1 MDSAD
6 GKPAAAVSDAPPA
19 DALLALR
26 LGFVPLVRLLERL
39 TPDAVRVGGEGPL
52 SDERIRFQ
60 HDRALQFHAS
70 DVVALERNE
79 PDGEPARYHLTSGF
93 LGLSGSMS
101 PLPAYMAEEVVHE
114 DDEEPLRREFLD
126 LFHHRLLS
134 LFFRAVVRYQLS
146 TEHTR
151 SLDDAWSAR
160 ALALLGV
167 DAGPE
172 RWRGPLSRGGLLRL
186 APLLVRRSRGPR
198 ELEAALHRVLGPRLG
213 EAAIRVEECT
223 GRWTEV
229 DPENWTRL
237 GSRCSV
243 LGQDLLVGH
252 RVYDRAGTFT
262 VTVGPTT
269 WSVLEQFRSGG
280 ELLALTRE
288 VVAWLVRDP
297 LDWIIAITLLPR
309 ETPGLQ
315 LSTQGTSRLGRSSWL
330 RSRSERTVLVV
341 DPLHPERTATA

>member
-6 GKPAAAVSDAPPA
+6 GQPAAAVSDAPGA
-19 DALLALR
+19 EALLARR
-26 LGFVPLVRLLERL
+26 LGFAQLVRLLERL
-39 TPDAVRVGGEGPL
+39 TPEAVRVGGEGPL
-52 SDERIRFQ
+52 AGERIRFR
-60 HDRALQFHAS
+60 HDRALQFPAP
-70 DVVALERNE
+70 DVVALERVDA
-79 PDGEPARYHLTSGF
+79 DGARYLLTSGF

-101 PLPAYMAEEVVHE
+101 PLPAYLAEELLHE

-151 SLDDAWSAR
+151 GLDDAWSTR

-167 DAGPE
+167 DRAPE
-172 RWRGPLSRGGLLRL
+172 RWSGPLSRGDLLRL
-186 APLLVRRSRGPR
+186 APLLVRKSRGPR
-198 ELEAALHRVLGPRLG
+198 ELEAALRSALGPRLG

-237 GSRCSV
+237 GVRCTV
-243 LGQDLLVGH
+243 LGQDLLVGR
-252 RVYDRAGTFT
+252 RVYDRAGSFT
-262 VTVGPTT
+262 VAVGPTT
-269 WSVLEQFRSGG
+269 WPVLEQFRAGG
-280 ELLALTRE
+280 ELLTLTRE

-297 LDWIIAITLLPR
+297 LDWLIAITLLPR

-315 LSTQGTSRLGRSSWL
+315 LSARGTSRLGRSSWL
-330 RSRSERTVLVV
+330 RSRSEQTVLVV
-341 DPLHPERTATA
+341 DPLHPERTAAA

>member
-6 GKPAAAVSDAPPA
+6 GQPAAAVSERPGA

-52 SDERIRFQ
+52 SGERIRFR
-60 HDRALQFHAS
+60 HDRSMRFHAS
-70 DVVALERNE
+70 DVVALELEEADR
-79 PDGEPARYHLTSGF
+79 DTTRYLLTSGF

-101 PLPAYMAEEVVHE
+101 PLPAYLAEEVLHE
-114 DDEEPLRREFLD
+114 DEEEPLRREFLD

-134 LFFRAVVRYQLS
+134 LFFRAVVRYQPS

-151 SLDDAWSAR
+151 RLDDAWSTR

-172 RWRGPLSRGGLLRL
+172 HFGVLSRGDLLRL

-198 ELEAALHRVLGPRLG
+198 ELEAALRTVLGPRLG
-213 EAAIRVEECT
+213 EASLRVEECS

-237 GSRCSV
+237 GSRCTV

-252 RVYDRAGTFT
+252 RVYDRAGSFT
-262 VTVGPTT
+262 VAVGPTT
-269 WSVLEQFRSGG
+269 WAVLEQFRAGG

-297 LDWIIAITLLPR
+297 LDWLIAVTLLPR

-315 LSTQGTSRLGRSSWL
+315 LSARGTSRLGQSSWL
-330 RSRSERTVLVV
+330 RSRSEQTVLVV
-341 DPLHPERTATA
+341 DPLHPERTAAA

>member
-6 GKPAAAVSDAPPA
+6 GQPAAAVSDAPGA
-19 DALLALR
+19 EALLALR

-39 TPDAVRVGGEGPL
+39 TPDAVRVGGDGPL
-52 SDERIRFQ
+52 SGERIRFR

-70 DVVALERNE
+70 DVTALER
-79 PDGEPARYHLTSGF
+79 DGAGGEEARYCITSGF

-101 PLPAYMAEEVVHE
+101 PLPAYLAEELVHE

-134 LFFRAVVRYQLS
+134 LFFRAVVRYQPS

-151 SLDDAWSAR
+151 GLDDAWSTR

-167 DAGPE
+167 DA
-172 RWRGPLSRGGLLRL
+172 RADRFAGPLTRADLLRL

-198 ELEAALHRVLGPRLG
+198 ELEAALRSVLGHRLG
-213 EAAIRVEECT
+213 EASLRVQECT

-229 DPENWTRL
+229 DPEHWTRL
-237 GSRCSV
+237 GSRCTV

-252 RVYDRAGTFT
+252 RVYDRAGSFT
-262 VTVGPTT
+262 VAIGPTT
-269 WSVLEQFRSGG
+269 WSVLEQFRAGG

-297 LDWIIAITLLPR
+297 LDWLIAVTLLPR

-315 LSTQGTSRLGRSSWL
+315 LAAQGTSRLGRSSWL
-330 RSRSERTVLVV
+330 RSRSEQTVLVV
-341 DPLHPERTATA
+341 DPLHPERTAAA

>member
-6 GKPAAAVSDAPPA
+6 GKPAAAVSDGPGPE
-19 DALLALR
+19 ALLALR

-39 TPDAVRVGGEGPL
+39 TPQAVRVGGEGPL
-52 SDERIRFQ
+52 SGERIRFR
-60 HDRALQFHAS
+60 HDRALQFHPG
-70 DVVALERNE
+70 DVVALEQQDG
-79 PDGEPARYHLTSGF
+79 DGEGARYLLTSGF

-101 PLPAYMAEEVVHE
+101 PLPAYLAEEVVHE
-114 DDEEPLRREFLD
+114 DDDEPLRREFLD

-134 LFFRAVVRYQLS
+134 LFFRAVVRYQPS

-151 SLDDAWSAR
+151 ALDDAWSVR

-167 DAGPE
+167 DAAPE
-172 RWRGPLSRGGLLRL
+172 RWEGPLSRGDLLRL

-198 ELEAALHRVLGPRLG
+198 ELEAALRSVLGPRLAG
-213 EAAIRVEECT
+213 APIRVEECT

-237 GSRCSV
+237 GQRCTV
-243 LGQDLLVGH
+243 LGQDFLVGH
-252 RVYDRAGTFT
+252 RVYDRAGSFT
-262 VTVGPTT
+262 VAVGPTT
-269 WSVLEQFRSGG
+269 WAVLEQFRADG
-280 ELLALTRE
+280 ELLALARE

-297 LDWIIAITLLPR
+297 LDWLITVTLLPR

-315 LSTQGTSRLGRSSWL
+315 LSARGTSRLGRSSWL
-330 RSRSERTVLVV
+330 RSRSEQTVLVV
-341 DPLHPERTATA
+341 DPLHPERTAAA

>member
-6 GKPAAAVSDAPPA
+6 GQPAAPVSEPPGA
-19 DALLALR
+19 GALLALR

-39 TPDAVRVGGEGPL
+39 TPDAVRVGGDGPL
-52 SDERIRFQ
+52 SGEQIRFR
-60 HDRALQFHAS
+60 HDRGLQFHPA
-70 DVVALERNE
+70 DVVALER
-79 PDGEPARYHLTSGF
+79 DGGERDTARYLLTSGF

-101 PLPAYMAEEVVHE
+101 PLPGYMAEEVLHE
-114 DDEEPLRREFLD
+114 DEEEPLRRDFLD

-134 LFFRAVVRYQLS
+134 LFFRAVVRYQPS

-151 SLDDAWSAR
+151 GLEDAWSTR
-160 ALALLGV
+160 VLALLGV
-167 DAGPE
+167 DASLE
-172 RWRGPLSRGGLLRL
+172 RWGGALSRGDLLRL
-186 APLLVRRSRGPR
+186 APLLVRKSRGPH
-198 ELEAALHRVLGPRLG
+198 ELEAALRSALGPSLG
-213 EAAIRVEECT
+213 EATVRVVECT
-223 GRWTEV
+223 GRWTGV

-237 GSRCSV
+237 GSRCTV

-252 RVYDRAGTFT
+252 RVYDRAGSFT

-269 WSVLEQFRSGG
+269 WSVLEQFRAGG

-297 LDWIIAITLLPR
+297 LDWLIAVTLLPR

-315 LSTQGTSRLGRSSWL
+315 LSAQGTSRLGRSSWL
-330 RSRSERTVLVV
+330 RSRSEQTVLVV
-341 DPLHPERTATA
+341 DPLHPERTAAA

>member
-1 MDSAD
+1 
-6 GKPAAAVSDAPPA
+6 VSDPPDA
-19 DALLALR
+19 KALLALR

-52 SDERIRFQ
+52 SGERIRFR

-70 DVVALERNE
+70 DVVALERE
-79 PDGEPARYHLTSGF
+79 DGDGARYVLTSGF

-151 SLDDAWSAR
+151 GLDDAWSAR

-167 DAGPE
+167 DRGPE
-172 RWRGPLSRGGLLRL
+172 RWGGLLSRGDLLRL
-186 APLLVRRSRGPR
+186 APLLVRKSRGPR
-198 ELEAALHRVLGPRLG
+198 ELEAALRSVLGSRLG
-213 EAAIRVEECT
+213 EATLRVEECT

-237 GSRCSV
+237 GARCTV

-252 RVYDRAGTFT
+252 RVYDRAGSFT
-262 VTVGPTT
+262 VAVGPTT
-269 WSVLEQFRSGG
+269 WSVLEQFRAGG

-297 LDWIIAITLLPR
+297 LDWLIAITLLPR

-315 LSTQGTSRLGRSSWL
+315 LSAQGTSRLGRSSWL
-330 RSRSERTVLVV
+330 RSRSEQTVLVV
-341 DPLHPERTATA
+341 DPLHPERTAAA

>member
-1 MDSAD
+1 MDTAD
-6 GKPAAAVSDAPPA
+6 GQPAAPVSEPPGVE
-19 DALLALR
+19 ALLALR

-52 SDERIRFQ
+52 SDERIRFR

-70 DVVALERNE
+70 DVVALERD
-79 PDGEPARYHLTSGF
+79 DGGASARYCITSGF

-114 DDEEPLRREFLD
+114 DDDEPLRREFLD

-134 LFFRAVVRYQLS
+134 LFFRAVVRYQPS

-151 SLDDAWSAR
+151 ELDDAWSTR
-160 ALALLGV
+160 ALALLGI

-172 RWRGPLSRGGLLRL
+172 RFGRALSRGDLLRL

-198 ELEAALHRVLGPRLG
+198 ELEAALRSVLGPRLG
-213 EAAIRVEECT
+213 EATIRVEECS

-237 GSRCSV
+237 GSRCTV

-252 RVYDRAGTFT
+252 RVYDRAGSFT
-262 VTVGPTT
+262 VAVGPTT
-269 WSVLEQFRSGG
+269 WAVLEQFRAGG

-288 VVAWLVRDP
+288 LVAWLVRDP
-297 LDWIIAITLLPR
+297 LDWLIAVTLLPR

-315 LSTQGTSRLGRSSWL
+315 LSARGTSRLGRSSWL
-330 RSRSERTVLVV
+330 RSRSEQTVLVV
-341 DPLHPERTATA
+341 DPLHPERTAAA

>member
-6 GKPAAAVSDAPPA
+6 GQPTPAVSDAPGA

-39 TPDAVRVGGEGPL
+39 TPDAVRVGGDGPI
-52 SDERIRFQ
+52 SGERIRFR
-60 HDRALQFHAS
+60 HDVALQFHAS
-70 DVVALERNE
+70 DVVALEGE
-79 PDGEPARYHLTSGF
+79 GGDGPGARYVLTSGF

-101 PLPAYMAEEVVHE
+101 PLPAYLAEEVVHE

-151 SLDDAWSAR
+151 GLDDVWSLR

-167 DAGPE
+167 DASPE
-172 RWRGPLSRGGLLRL
+172 RWSSPLSRGDLLRL

-198 ELEAALHRVLGPRLG
+198 ELEAALRSVLGPRLG
-213 EAAIRVEECT
+213 DATVRVEECT

-237 GSRCSV
+237 GTRCTV

-252 RVYDRAGTFT
+252 RVYDRAGSFT
-262 VTVGPTT
+262 VAVGPTT
-269 WSVLEQFRSGG
+269 WPVLEQFRAGG

-288 VVAWLVRDP
+288 VVARLVRDP
-297 LDWIIAITLLPR
+297 LDWLIAVTLLPR

-315 LSTQGTSRLGRSSWL
+315 LSARGTSRLGRSSWL
-330 RSRSERTVLVV
+330 RSRSEQTVLVV
-341 DPLHPERTATA
+341 DPLHPERTAAA